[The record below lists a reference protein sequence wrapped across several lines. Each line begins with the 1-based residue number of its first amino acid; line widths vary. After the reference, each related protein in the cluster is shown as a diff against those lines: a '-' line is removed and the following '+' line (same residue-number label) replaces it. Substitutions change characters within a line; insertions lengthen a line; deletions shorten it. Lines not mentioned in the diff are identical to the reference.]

1 MLNTTIKLNGQIDE
15 MMETV
20 KANITTEDL
29 LNMSPENIKLI
40 QNMIKLTRTAQ
51 DLMVEQAEIIENID
65 KKLDELLKK

>member
-20 KANITTEDL
+20 KADITTEDL

-40 QNMIKLTRTAQ
+40 QNMIKLTKTAQ
-51 DLMVEQAEIIENID
+51 DLMVEQARIIENID

>member
-40 QNMIKLTRTAQ
+40 QNMIKLTKTAQ
-51 DLMVEQAEIIENID
+51 DLMVEQARIIENID

>member
-20 KANITTEDL
+20 EANITMEDL
-29 LNMSPENIKLI
+29 LNMSPENIKLSL
-40 QNMIKLTRTAQ
+40 NMIKLTKTAQ
-51 DLMVEQAEIIENID
+51 DLMVEQARIIENID

>member
-20 KANITTEDL
+20 KADITTEDL

-40 QNMIKLTRTAQ
+40 RNMIKLTKTAQ
-51 DLMVEQAEIIENID
+51 DLMVEQARIIENID